1 MKTENILYA
10 VAAFGFGYLLFKPKA
25 VTDPPPPP
33 PVNAN
38 TTAIPT
44 NVATNTLQP
53 NTNQAQLLNPTNIF
67 ESKPGISGL

>member
-1 MKTENILYA
+1 MKTESIIYAA
-10 VAAFGFGYLLFKPKA
+10 VAFGLGYLVFKPREA
-25 VTDPPPPP
+25 AAAL

-53 NTNQAQLLNPTNIF
+53 NTNQAQLLNPLNIF
-67 ESKPGISGL
+67 ENKPGISGL

>member
-1 MKTENILYA
+1 MKTQNLLYA
-10 VAAFGFGYLLFKPKA
+10 VAAFGLGYLLFKPKA
-25 VTDPPPPP
+25 EAA

-44 NVATNTLQP
+44 NVVTNTLQP
-53 NTNQAQLLNPTNIF
+53 NTNQAQLLNPLNIF